1 MIRYQ
6 GVLSEYPYQC
16 YQFQTQAF
24 HRSGQMLSYQGM
36 YNQESQPSGYS
47 SAVSLLKPPLS
58 NYPEIAWWLTSR
70 GKFKAL
76 IRAGFSLKYIVRA
89 PINKIALAKENLK
102 LFAKF
107 GKIQF

>member
-6 GVLSEYPYQC
+6 GVLSKYHYQC
-16 YQFQTQAF
+16 YLSQTQAF
-24 HRSGQMLSYQGM
+24 HRSEQMLSYQGM
-36 YNQESQPSGYS
+36 CNQDRPSGYS
-47 SAVSLLKPPLS
+47 SEVSLLKPPLS

-70 GKFKAL
+70 GKFAAL

-102 LFAKF
+102 LVAKF